1 MHRITE
7 KLLKTNKKLE
17 KKYGKASRYLISGLT
32 LAPGNISGHEVC
44 EWRGACLGSCVL
56 HFAGRRV
63 MPVVRARAKRITKWL
78 FANRESF
85 ETQLKKDI
93 SAHIVRSNK
102 LGLRC
107 AVRLNV
113 ASDLDWQHIV
123 REFPSVTFYDYTK
136 SSARMLDYIAGRLPK
151 NYHLTFSDSERTND
165 KFLRRVLE
173 NSGNVARVFD
183 VPYHPQS
190 GMLGVLPKTVCVD
203 GLWVRVIDG
212 DLHDVRIP
220 SVDGRGVVI
229 GLRLKGTNK
238 AKKHA
243 RKRGFAK

>member
-1 MHRITE
+1 
-7 KLLKTNKKLE
+7 
-17 KKYGKASRYLISGLT
+17 
-32 LAPGNISGHEVC
+32 
-44 EWRGACLGSCVL
+44 
-56 HFAGRRV
+56 
-63 MPVVRARAKRITKWL
+63 
-78 FANRESF
+78 
-85 ETQLKKDI
+85 
-93 SAHIVRSNK
+93 
-102 LGLRC
+102 
-107 AVRLNV
+107 
-113 ASDLDWQHIV
+113 
-123 REFPSVTFYDYTK
+123 
-136 SSARMLDYIAGRLPK
+136 LPK

-165 KFLRRVLE
+165 NFLRRVLE
-173 NSGNVARVFD
+173 NGGNVARVFD